1 MKIHIF
7 IILKITYN
15 FKQEYDNNWND
26 ENNGPSTNKIYEK
39 IFQYIIINQV
49 VITIYIIIVHFTS
62 SETIC
67 KIITKKLKKVM
78 QILALPL
85 EAIFLST

>member
-39 IFQYIIINQV
+39 IFQYIIIN
-49 VITIYIIIVHFTS
+49 
-62 SETIC
+62 
-67 KIITKKLKKVM
+67 
-78 QILALPL
+78 
-85 EAIFLST
+85 

>member
-7 IILKITYN
+7 IILKITN
-15 FKQEYDNNWND
+15 NLKQEYINNWSN
-26 ENNGPSTNKIYEK
+26 ENNGPSTNKIHEK
-39 IFQYIIINQV
+39 LFQYIIINWV

-62 SETIC
+62 SEKIC

-78 QILALPL
+78 QILTLPL